1 MIKVELTKS
10 QVENLAD
17 FIEVNL
23 IDDIRRDESIDNLE
37 WVKDLCDA
45 HTKLKKALEG
55 SGIE

>member
-10 QVENLAD
+10 QVKNLAD

-23 IDDIRRDESIDNLE
+23 LDDIRKDESIDNIE
-37 WVKDLCDA
+37 YVKDLCDA
-45 HTKLKKALEG
+45 HTKLKEALEG